1 MRKPLDAAAVAPP
14 GVLRPVLSAADRM
27 RTSARLAVLVLVL
40 MIPGVVGTYGYVR
53 EARIKIAFS
62 AAERDGLEV
71 VRPALLALAATVGN
85 QQPDLAA
92 VRTAIE
98 ANPQLKL
105 AAAGAALPP
114 QAGATPAVRLEVA
127 TALAGIVTDAGNN
140 SNLILDPDLDSF
152 YVMDAQIVQLPKALL
167 AAGKIAAAGS
177 GGGNEAVAAQAVRAG
192 ELSAASDNLAYD
204 VSTADANTA
213 ASGLAGRLADVSKA
227 SAAAATLAGQLTSS
241 LATPGPADVAPL
253 ATALAAAVGPLA
265 DGLDDLLQTRIAGF
279 TKERLIVLIITIGGF
294 VLAVWFAAGV
304 LWRTRHDVSLAVGG
318 VTAIADGD
326 LEARPLPSG
335 RDELGDLGVAL
346 TTARTRMLGQE
357 AELVAGQGIRDEQVR
372 ISFQHQRQ
380 AETRLRDRA
389 QAIIDESTSVIAEE
403 LRLVTSQVGD
413 VRTASDTIDG
423 GISATATA
431 TSAVVDHARRA
442 EEVISSLEQS
452 LRRVATTAALVKG
465 IAGQTRLLA
474 LNATIEAAR
483 AGELGRGFT
492 VVADEVKELATSTS
506 NSTEQIAATIGELE
520 RDTAAMAATIAA
532 MVEGIGGVGDAA
544 TSLRE
549 VAADQS
555 TVVGRLADQMSETIG
570 RVEQMSGLSAKLERR
585 ETERVTATGTVQLRA
600 AGGALEGALINVSS
614 GGVRIQ
620 VDPAVRLRLG
630 DLVEVENL
638 GRPGETFRV
647 RTRVVSIGADE
658 EAGQI
663 GLQFMISDV
672 ATDEHLNRYLAEL
685 SRLAAADLA

>member
-1 MRKPLDAAAVAPP
+1 M
-14 GVLRPVLSAADRM
+14 
-27 RTSARLAVLVLVL
+27 
-40 MIPGVVGTYGYVR
+40 
-53 EARIKIAFS
+53 
-62 AAERDGLEV
+62 
-71 VRPALLALAATVGN
+71 
-85 QQPDLAA
+85 
-92 VRTAIE
+92 
-98 ANPQLKL
+98 
-105 AAAGAALPP
+105 
-114 QAGATPAVRLEVA
+114 
-127 TALAGIVTDAGNN
+127 TDAGNN

-192 ELSAASDNLAYD
+192 ELAAASDNLAYD

-227 SAAAATLAGQLTSS
+227 STAAATLAGQLTSS

-265 DGLDDLLQTRIAGF
+265 DGLDDLLETRIAGF

-326 LEARPLPSG
+326 LEARPLPAG
-335 RDELGDLGVAL
+335 RDELGDLGLAL

-357 AELVAGQGIRDEQVR
+357 AELMAGQGVRDEQVR

-442 EEVISSLEQS
+442 EEVIASLEQS

-483 AGELGRGFT
+483 AGELGLGFT

-506 NSTEQIAATIGELE
+506 NSTEQIAETIGELE
-520 RDTAAMAATIAA
+520 RDTAAD
-532 MVEGIGGVGDAA
+532 GRDHRGHGGGHRRRRRRGD
-544 TSLRE
+544 L
-549 VAADQS
+549 
-555 TVVGRLADQMSETIG
+555 
-570 RVEQMSGLSAKLERR
+570 
-585 ETERVTATGTVQLRA
+585 A
-600 AGGALEGALINVSS
+600 AGGRRRPGHGGGPARRPDERDHRPGRGDVRPGRPARTPRDRA
-614 GGVRIQ
+614 GHGVRHGAAARGRWRARGRPHQ
-620 VDPAVRLRLG
+620 HQ
-630 DLVEVENL
+630 L
-638 GRPGETFRV
+638 GRRTDPGRRRGPAPPRRSRARS
-647 RTRVVSIGADE
+647 RTW
-658 EAGQI
+658 AGRARRS
-663 GLQFMISDV
+663 GSGPGSS
-672 ATDEHLNRYLAEL
+672 ASAPTRRPAR
-685 SRLAAADLA
+685 SACSS